1 MAEREGVF
9 RRRRTDGRR
18 DHRTVIKHTDQEWA
32 RVQAMALVQ
41 NVSVPRLYERALRS
55 GGVVAAEQLACIQLQ
70 MEASLRMIGLA
81 GNNLNQVARIANANG
96 DVHYPQIRAAAEVVD
111 KHIVALRDVLAQIAV
126 DYPEDHSDE
135 EIAAGLARQGFDPA
149 GDVYEP

>member
-1 MAEREGVF
+1 MGEREGVF

-18 DHRTVIKHTDQEWA
+18 DHRTVIKHTDDEWA

-55 GGVVAAEQLACIQLQ
+55 GGVIAAERLACIRLE
-70 MEASLRMIGLA
+70 MESSLRMIGLA
-81 GNNLNQVARIANANG
+81 GNNLNQAARVANATG

-111 KHIVALRDVLAQIAV
+111 RHLIVLEGLLVQIAEGF
-126 DYPEDHSDE
+126 PEDSSDE
-135 EIAAGLARQGFDPA
+135 EIAVGLARDGVDPDR
-149 GDVYEP
+149 GDYEL